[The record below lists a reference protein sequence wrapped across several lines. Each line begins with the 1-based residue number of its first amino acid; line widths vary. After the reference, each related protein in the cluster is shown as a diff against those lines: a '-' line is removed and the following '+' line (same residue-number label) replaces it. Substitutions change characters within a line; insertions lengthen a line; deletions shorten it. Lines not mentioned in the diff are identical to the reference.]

1 MKIDLRKL
9 VAYVTNGVKSS
20 VLVEAM
26 ARQQLLL
33 AQFLPY
39 RLSIAM
45 QAVSEGLAL
54 RYSQEFGISIPE
66 WRIIATLG
74 ENSEMT
80 ARDIAVHARMNKTM
94 VSRAAADLVR
104 RRIVTRRT
112 SREDRREAFLR
123 LTRQGEDIYAAIVP
137 LALDYERGLTAGM
150 SGAEVAMLRRLLDQL
165 LGQADKAAEKLASE
179 KSAAADTAAAE

>member
-1 MKIDLRKL
+1 MPRRSL
-9 VAYVTNGVKSS
+9 
-20 VLVEAM
+20 E
-26 ARQQLLL
+26 L

-39 RLSIAM
+39 RLSIVM

-54 RYSQEFGISIPE
+54 RYSREFGISIPE
-66 WRIIATLG
+66 WRIISTLG

-94 VSRAAADLVR
+94 VSRAAADLMQ
-104 RRIVTRRT
+104 RRIIARRAN
-112 SREDRREAFLR
+112 REDRREAFLR

-150 SGAEVAMLRRLLDQL
+150 SGEDVSVLGRLLDQL
-165 LGQADKAAEKLASE
+165 LRQADKAAKELAAEELAAEELAEEKLNA
-179 KSAAADTAAAE
+179 AAAE

>member
-1 MKIDLRKL
+1 MPR
-9 VAYVTNGVKSS
+9 
-20 VLVEAM
+20 
-26 ARQQLLL
+26 RHLLL
-33 AQFLPY
+33 AHFLPY

-66 WRIIATLG
+66 WRVIATLG

-104 RRIVTRRT
+104 RRIVTRRS

-150 SGAEVAMLRRLLDQL
+150 TGADVATLGRLLDQL
-165 LGQADKAAEKLASE
+165 LQQADRAAEKLAAE
-179 KSAAADTAAAE
+179 ERAAPDEAAAE

>member
-1 MKIDLRKL
+1 MPKQK
-9 VAYVTNGVKSS
+9 
-20 VLVEAM
+20 
-26 ARQQLLL
+26 LLL
-33 AQFLPY
+33 AHFLPY
-39 RLSIAM
+39 RLSIVM
-45 QAVSEGLAL
+45 QAVSDALAL
-54 RYSQEFGISIPE
+54 RYSREFGISIPE

-94 VSRAAADLVR
+94 VSRAAADLSA

-123 LTRQGEDIYAAIVP
+123 LTRQGEDIYSAIVP

-150 SGAEVAMLRRLLDQL
+150 SSEDVATLGRLLERLQQ
-165 LGQADKAAEKLASE
+165 QADKAAEELAAEELAAE
-179 KSAAADTAAAE
+179 KFDAAAE